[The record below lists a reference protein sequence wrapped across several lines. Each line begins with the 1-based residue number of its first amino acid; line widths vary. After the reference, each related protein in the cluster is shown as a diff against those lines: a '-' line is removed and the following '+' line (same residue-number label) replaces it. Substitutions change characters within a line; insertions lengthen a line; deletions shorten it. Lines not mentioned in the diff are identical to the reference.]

1 MSLGTLLG
9 LVCLVLAVVTAAV
22 GTWLFSPLGW
32 LVAAIAVVMV
42 LGGVGFGPFVV
53 GRKPE

>member
-1 MSLGTLLG
+1 MTLGTVLG

-53 GRKPE
+53 GRRE